1 VFPISLPALR
11 DRVDDIEPLATHF
24 AERAGSRLFGR
35 PLVPTATELELLVSY
50 DWPGN
55 VRELMAVIERAAILG
70 AGRSLDIATALGGTM
85 SGPEPELSPGEPG
98 ADRGRI
104 EQALKTSRGRIEGP
118 FGAAKALGVNPH
130 TLRSRMRKLGIQW
143 DRFRAVEE

>member
-1 VFPISLPALR
+1 
-11 DRVDDIEPLATHF
+11 
-24 AERAGSRLFGR
+24 LFGR
-35 PLVPTATELELLVSY
+35 PLVPTSAELGLLLSY

-55 VRELMAVIERAAILG
+55 VRELMAVVERAAILG
-70 AGRSLDIATALGGTM
+70 AGRSLDIATALGGL
-85 SGPEPELSPGEPG
+85 GPIPARGESDVG
-98 ADRGRI
+98 NERGRI
-104 EQALKTSRGRIEGP
+104 EDALKTSRGRIEGP